1 MKEKI
6 REKLISASYKKGASV
21 VSEIIALVLAIVLVL
36 TCDFYFIAWFPII
49 LSQIIVAIN
58 KTGREVVEKNKL
70 FLIVLSYDGFW
81 FFAMISLIYAIGYE
95 VIRYNSST
103 YVMFLLFLKI
113 PQSNKPVF
121 SNVECA
127 ESSCSITIKSACSLA
142 FPRITSVNRTSMER
156 SGIATILASR

>member
-6 REKLISASYKKGASV
+6 RKKLISASYKKGASV

-103 YVMFLLFLKI
+103 YVMFLLFISIMDIVVI
-113 PQSNKPVF
+113 PQ
-121 SNVECA
+121 
-127 ESSCSITIKSACSLA
+127 ITKIFKKKL
-142 FPRITSVNRTSMER
+142 IQ
-156 SGIATILASR
+156 

>member
-6 REKLISASYKKGASV
+6 REKLISASYKKCASV

-103 YVMFLLFLKI
+103 YVMFLLFISIMDIDVI
-113 PQSNKPVF
+113 PQ
-121 SNVECA
+121 
-127 ESSCSITIKSACSLA
+127 ITKIFKKKL
-142 FPRITSVNRTSMER
+142 IQ
-156 SGIATILASR
+156 

>member
-6 REKLISASYKKGASV
+6 REKLISPSYKKGASV

-103 YVMFLLFLKI
+103 YVMFLLFISIMDIVVI
-113 PQSNKPVF
+113 PQ
-121 SNVECA
+121 
-127 ESSCSITIKSACSLA
+127 ITKIFKKKL
-142 FPRITSVNRTSMER
+142 IQ
-156 SGIATILASR
+156 

>member
-58 KTGREVVEKNKL
+58 KSGREVGEKSKL

-103 YVMFLLFLKI
+103 YVMFLLFISIMDIVVI
-113 PQSNKPVF
+113 PQ
-121 SNVECA
+121 
-127 ESSCSITIKSACSLA
+127 ITKIFKKKL
-142 FPRITSVNRTSMER
+142 IQ
-156 SGIATILASR
+156 

>member
-70 FLIVLSYDGFW
+70 FLIVWSYDGFW

-103 YVMFLLFLKI
+103 YVMFLLFISIMDIVVI
-113 PQSNKPVF
+113 PQ
-121 SNVECA
+121 
-127 ESSCSITIKSACSLA
+127 ITKIFKKKL
-142 FPRITSVNRTSMER
+142 IQ
-156 SGIATILASR
+156 

>member
-58 KTGREVVEKNKL
+58 KTGREVVEKNEL

-103 YVMFLLFLKI
+103 YVMFLLFISIMGIVVI
-113 PQSNKPVF
+113 PQ
-121 SNVECA
+121 
-127 ESSCSITIKSACSLA
+127 ITKIFKKKL
-142 FPRITSVNRTSMER
+142 IQ
-156 SGIATILASR
+156 

>member
-21 VSEIIALVLAIVLVL
+21 VLAIVLVL

-103 YVMFLLFLKI
+103 YVMFLLFISIMDIVVI
-113 PQSNKPVF
+113 PQ
-121 SNVECA
+121 
-127 ESSCSITIKSACSLA
+127 ITKIFKKKL
-142 FPRITSVNRTSMER
+142 IQ
-156 SGIATILASR
+156 

>member
-81 FFAMISLIYAIGYE
+81 FFAMLSLIYAIGYE

-103 YVMFLLFLKI
+103 YVMFLLFISIMDIVVI
-113 PQSNKPVF
+113 PQ
-121 SNVECA
+121 
-127 ESSCSITIKSACSLA
+127 ITKIFKKKL
-142 FPRITSVNRTSMER
+142 IQ
-156 SGIATILASR
+156 

>member
-103 YVMFLLFLKI
+103 YVMFLLFISIMDIVVI
-113 PQSNKPVF
+113 PQ
-121 SNVECA
+121 
-127 ESSCSITIKSACSLA
+127 ITKIFKKKL
-142 FPRITSVNRTSMER
+142 IQ
-156 SGIATILASR
+156 

>member
-70 FLIVLSYDGFW
+70 FPIVLSYDGFW

-103 YVMFLLFLKI
+103 YVMFLLFISIMDIVVI
-113 PQSNKPVF
+113 PQ
-121 SNVECA
+121 
-127 ESSCSITIKSACSLA
+127 ITKIFKKKL
-142 FPRITSVNRTSMER
+142 IQ
-156 SGIATILASR
+156 

>member
-6 REKLISASYKKGASV
+6 REKLISASYRKGASV

-103 YVMFLLFLKI
+103 YVMFLLFISIMDIVVI
-113 PQSNKPVF
+113 PQ
-121 SNVECA
+121 
-127 ESSCSITIKSACSLA
+127 ITKIFKKKL
-142 FPRITSVNRTSMER
+142 IQ
-156 SGIATILASR
+156 

>member
-58 KTGREVVEKNKL
+58 KTGWEVVEKNKL

-103 YVMFLLFLKI
+103 YVMFLLFISIMDIVVI
-113 PQSNKPVF
+113 PQ
-121 SNVECA
+121 
-127 ESSCSITIKSACSLA
+127 ITKIFKKKL
-142 FPRITSVNRTSMER
+142 IQ
-156 SGIATILASR
+156 

>member
-36 TCDFYFIAWFPII
+36 TGDFYFIAWFPII

-103 YVMFLLFLKI
+103 YVMFLLFISIMDIVVI
-113 PQSNKPVF
+113 PQ
-121 SNVECA
+121 
-127 ESSCSITIKSACSLA
+127 ITKIFKKKL
-142 FPRITSVNRTSMER
+142 IQ
-156 SGIATILASR
+156 

>member
-70 FLIVLSYDGFW
+70 VLIVLSYDGFW

-103 YVMFLLFLKI
+103 YVMFLLFISIMDIVVI
-113 PQSNKPVF
+113 PQ
-121 SNVECA
+121 
-127 ESSCSITIKSACSLA
+127 ITKIFKKKL
-142 FPRITSVNRTSMER
+142 IQ
-156 SGIATILASR
+156 

>member
-6 REKLISASYKKGASV
+6 REKLISASYKQGARV

-103 YVMFLLFLKI
+103 YVMFLLFISIMDIVVI
-113 PQSNKPVF
+113 PQ
-121 SNVECA
+121 
-127 ESSCSITIKSACSLA
+127 ITKIFKKKL
-142 FPRITSVNRTSMER
+142 IQ
-156 SGIATILASR
+156 

>member
-70 FLIVLSYDGFW
+70 FLIVLSYDGFL

-103 YVMFLLFLKI
+103 YVMFLLFISIMDIVVI
-113 PQSNKPVF
+113 PQ
-121 SNVECA
+121 
-127 ESSCSITIKSACSLA
+127 ITKIFKKKL
-142 FPRITSVNRTSMER
+142 IQ
-156 SGIATILASR
+156 

>member
-21 VSEIIALVLAIVLVL
+21 VFEIIALVLAIVLVL

-103 YVMFLLFLKI
+103 YVMFLLFISIMDIVVI
-113 PQSNKPVF
+113 PQ
-121 SNVECA
+121 
-127 ESSCSITIKSACSLA
+127 ITKIFKKKL
-142 FPRITSVNRTSMER
+142 IQ
-156 SGIATILASR
+156 

>member
-103 YVMFLLFLKI
+103 YVMFLLFLSIMDIVVI
-113 PQSNKPVF
+113 PQ
-121 SNVECA
+121 
-127 ESSCSITIKSACSLA
+127 ITKIFKKKL
-142 FPRITSVNRTSMER
+142 IQ
-156 SGIATILASR
+156 

>member
-58 KTGREVVEKNKL
+58 KTGRDVEKNKL

-103 YVMFLLFLKI
+103 YVMFLLFISIMDIVVI
-113 PQSNKPVF
+113 PQ
-121 SNVECA
+121 
-127 ESSCSITIKSACSLA
+127 ITKIFKKKL
-142 FPRITSVNRTSMER
+142 IQ
-156 SGIATILASR
+156 

>member
-58 KTGREVVEKNKL
+58 KTSREVVEKNKL

-103 YVMFLLFLKI
+103 YVMFLLFISIMDIVVI
-113 PQSNKPVF
+113 PQ
-121 SNVECA
+121 
-127 ESSCSITIKSACSLA
+127 ITKIFKKKL
-142 FPRITSVNRTSMER
+142 IQ
-156 SGIATILASR
+156 

>member
-21 VSEIIALVLAIVLVL
+21 VSEIIALVFAIVLVL

-103 YVMFLLFLKI
+103 YVMFLLFISIMDIVVI
-113 PQSNKPVF
+113 PQ
-121 SNVECA
+121 
-127 ESSCSITIKSACSLA
+127 ITKIFKKKL
-142 FPRITSVNRTSMER
+142 IQ
-156 SGIATILASR
+156 

>member
-6 REKLISASYKKGASV
+6 REKLISASYKKGTSV

-103 YVMFLLFLKI
+103 YVMFLLFISIMDIVVI
-113 PQSNKPVF
+113 PQ
-121 SNVECA
+121 
-127 ESSCSITIKSACSLA
+127 ITKIFKKKL
-142 FPRITSVNRTSMER
+142 IQ
-156 SGIATILASR
+156 

>member
-6 REKLISASYKKGASV
+6 REKLI
-21 VSEIIALVLAIVLVL
+21 VL

-103 YVMFLLFLKI
+103 YVMFLLFISIMDIVVI
-113 PQSNKPVF
+113 PQ
-121 SNVECA
+121 
-127 ESSCSITIKSACSLA
+127 ITKIFKKKL
-142 FPRITSVNRTSMER
+142 IQ
-156 SGIATILASR
+156 

>member
-6 REKLISASYKKGASV
+6 REKLISAIYKKGASV

-103 YVMFLLFLKI
+103 YVMFLLFISIMDIVVI
-113 PQSNKPVF
+113 PQ
-121 SNVECA
+121 
-127 ESSCSITIKSACSLA
+127 ITKIFKKKL
-142 FPRITSVNRTSMER
+142 IQ
-156 SGIATILASR
+156 

>member
-6 REKLISASYKKGASV
+6 REKLISSSYKKGASV

-103 YVMFLLFLKI
+103 YVMFLLFISIMDIVVI
-113 PQSNKPVF
+113 PQ
-121 SNVECA
+121 
-127 ESSCSITIKSACSLA
+127 ITKIFKKKL
-142 FPRITSVNRTSMER
+142 IQ
-156 SGIATILASR
+156 

>member
-1 MKEKI
+1 M
-6 REKLISASYKKGASV
+6 ISASYKKGASV

-103 YVMFLLFLKI
+103 YVMFLLFISIMDIVVI
-113 PQSNKPVF
+113 PQ
-121 SNVECA
+121 
-127 ESSCSITIKSACSLA
+127 ITKIFKKKL
-142 FPRITSVNRTSMER
+142 IQ
-156 SGIATILASR
+156 

>member
-81 FFAMISLIYAIGYE
+81 FFAMISLIYAIGYG

-103 YVMFLLFLKI
+103 YVMFLLFISIMDIVVI
-113 PQSNKPVF
+113 PQ
-121 SNVECA
+121 
-127 ESSCSITIKSACSLA
+127 ITKIFKKKL
-142 FPRITSVNRTSMER
+142 IQ
-156 SGIATILASR
+156 

>member
-70 FLIVLSYDGFW
+70 ILIVLSYDGFW

-103 YVMFLLFLKI
+103 YVMFLLFISIMDIVVI
-113 PQSNKPVF
+113 PQ
-121 SNVECA
+121 
-127 ESSCSITIKSACSLA
+127 ITKIFKKKL
-142 FPRITSVNRTSMER
+142 IQ
-156 SGIATILASR
+156 

>member
-95 VIRYNSST
+95 VIRYNSRT
-103 YVMFLLFLKI
+103 YVMFLLFISIMDIVVI
-113 PQSNKPVF
+113 PQ
-121 SNVECA
+121 
-127 ESSCSITIKSACSLA
+127 ITKIFKKKL
-142 FPRITSVNRTSMER
+142 IQ
-156 SGIATILASR
+156 

>member
-6 REKLISASYKKGASV
+6 REKLISDSYKKGASV

-103 YVMFLLFLKI
+103 YVMFLLFISIMDIVVI
-113 PQSNKPVF
+113 PQ
-121 SNVECA
+121 
-127 ESSCSITIKSACSLA
+127 ITKIFKKKL
-142 FPRITSVNRTSMER
+142 IQ
-156 SGIATILASR
+156 

>member
-49 LSQIIVAIN
+49 LSQIIVVIN

-103 YVMFLLFLKI
+103 YVMFLLFISIMDIVVI
-113 PQSNKPVF
+113 PQ
-121 SNVECA
+121 
-127 ESSCSITIKSACSLA
+127 ITKIFKKKL
-142 FPRITSVNRTSMER
+142 IQ
-156 SGIATILASR
+156 

>member
-6 REKLISASYKKGASV
+6 REKLISASYKKDASV

-103 YVMFLLFLKI
+103 YVMFLLFISIMDIVVI
-113 PQSNKPVF
+113 PQ
-121 SNVECA
+121 
-127 ESSCSITIKSACSLA
+127 ITKIFKKKL
-142 FPRITSVNRTSMER
+142 IQ
-156 SGIATILASR
+156 

>member
-1 MKEKI
+1 MKEII

-103 YVMFLLFLKI
+103 YVMFLLFISIMDIVVI
-113 PQSNKPVF
+113 PQ
-121 SNVECA
+121 
-127 ESSCSITIKSACSLA
+127 ITKIFKKKL
-142 FPRITSVNRTSMER
+142 IQ
-156 SGIATILASR
+156 

>member
-103 YVMFLLFLKI
+103 YVMFLLFISIMDIVVI
-113 PQSNKPVF
+113 PQ
-121 SNVECA
+121 
-127 ESSCSITIKSACSLA
+127 ITKIFKKKL
-142 FPRITSVNRTSMER
+142 IQYK
-156 SGIATILASR
+156 

>member
-81 FFAMISLIYAIGYE
+81 FFALISLIYAIGYE

-103 YVMFLLFLKI
+103 YVMFLLFISIMDIVVI
-113 PQSNKPVF
+113 PQ
-121 SNVECA
+121 
-127 ESSCSITIKSACSLA
+127 ITKIFKKKL
-142 FPRITSVNRTSMER
+142 IQ
-156 SGIATILASR
+156 

>member
-58 KTGREVVEKNKL
+58 KTGREVVEKNEL

-103 YVMFLLFLKI
+103 YVMFLLFISIMDIVVI
-113 PQSNKPVF
+113 PQ
-121 SNVECA
+121 
-127 ESSCSITIKSACSLA
+127 ITKIFKKKL
-142 FPRITSVNRTSMER
+142 IQ
-156 SGIATILASR
+156 

>member
-103 YVMFLLFLKI
+103 YVMFLLFISIMDMVVI
-113 PQSNKPVF
+113 PQ
-121 SNVECA
+121 
-127 ESSCSITIKSACSLA
+127 ITKIFKKKL
-142 FPRITSVNRTSMER
+142 IQ
-156 SGIATILASR
+156 